1 MNSMFRIVSIIGFI
15 ITFVGIGFHY
25 VVLRPPS
32 GDLVRTKQRL
42 RRQGILGI
50 LDILKKLVCLLTL
63 LCFVVLAVNG
73 FYPSLIL
80 GKPISGYWLM
90 LQVTAGVVFACCLAV
105 LTLMWAHHYR
115 FNENDWQ
122 RLQHLLRRETASKK
136 LPSERFRLG
145 QKIAF
150 WLIVLLALPVILSIV
165 LSMFTLFGTGA
176 QEFLLQLHR
185 YSVLLLALFA
195 IVHTYLVILTGMRK

>member
-1 MNSMFRIVSIIGFI
+1 MFRIVSIIGFI
-15 ITFVGIGFHY
+15 ITFVSIAFHY
-25 VVLRPPS
+25 MVLRSPS

-90 LQVTAGVVFACCLAV
+90 LQVTAGGVFACCLAF

-136 LPSERFRLG
+136 LPSERFRFG

-165 LSMFTLFGTGA
+165 LSMFGLFGTDA
-176 QEFLLQLHR
+176 QEFLLHLHR
-185 YSVLLLALFA
+185 YSALLLVMAGVVFIYLALS
-195 IVHTYLVILTGMRK
+195 TP

>member
-1 MNSMFRIVSIIGFI
+1 MFRTVSIISFI

-25 VVLRPPS
+25 MVLRSPS
-32 GDLVRTKQRL
+32 SDLVRAKQRL

-73 FYPSLIL
+73 FYPSLVL

-90 LQVTAGVVFACCLAV
+90 LQVTAGGVFACCLAF
-105 LTLMWAHHYR
+105 LTLMWAYHCR
-115 FNENDWQ
+115 FNEKDWQ
-122 RLQHLLRRETASKK
+122 WLQHLLRRETASKE
-136 LPSERFRLG
+136 LPPERFRFG

-165 LSMFTLFGTGA
+165 LSMFGLFGTDA
-176 QEFLLQLHR
+176 QEFLLHLHR
-185 YSVLLLALFA
+185 YSALLLVMAGVVFIYLALS
-195 IVHTYLVILTGMRK
+195 TP

>member
-1 MNSMFRIVSIIGFI
+1 MFRIVSIIGFI
-15 ITFVGIGFHY
+15 ITFVGIAFHY
-25 VVLRPPS
+25 MVLRSPS

-90 LQVTAGVVFACCLAV
+90 LQVTAGGVFACCLAF

-122 RLQHLLRRETASKK
+122 RLQHLLQQETASKE
-136 LPSERFRLG
+136 LPPERFRFG

-165 LSMFTLFGTGA
+165 LSMFGLFGTDA
-176 QEFLLQLHR
+176 QEFLLHLHR
-185 YSVLLLALFA
+185 YSALLLVMAGVVFIYLALS
-195 IVHTYLVILTGMRK
+195 TP

>member
-1 MNSMFRIVSIIGFI
+1 MNSMFCIVSIIGFI
-15 ITFVGIGFHY
+15 ITSVGIAFHY
-25 VVLRPPS
+25 MVLRSPS

-63 LCFVVLAVNG
+63 LCFVVLAVTG

-80 GKPISGYWLM
+80 GKGLSGYLM
-90 LQVTAGVVFACCLAV
+90 MLHVTAAPVFAGCLAF
-105 LTLMWAHHYR
+105 LTLMWAYHCC

-122 RLQHLLRRETASKK
+122 QLQHFLRRETASKK

-165 LSMFTLFGTGA
+165 LSMFGLFGTDA
-176 QEFLLQLHR
+176 QEFLLHLHR
-185 YSVLLLALFA
+185 YSALLLVMAGVVFIYLALS
-195 IVHTYLVILTGMRK
+195 TP